1 MLSAST
7 IFIHIGHK
15 AKEECMFCHGR
26 ILKLWV
32 PQYFNGQTLP
42 NQAGICNHSETEKYF
57 KLFFLLV
64 IYNLF

>member
-7 IFIHIGHK
+7 IFIHIGHESK
-15 AKEECMFCHGR
+15 GGMYVLSW

-42 NQAGICNHSETEKYF
+42 NQAGIYNHSETEKYF
-57 KLFFLLV
+57 KLFFTS
-64 IYNLF
+64 NL